1 MKPRKSVDD
10 YFSKTLA
17 ITSKL
22 KLHEDRMKDVT
33 MVEKILWSMT
43 IKFNYI
49 FCSIK
54 ESNDIDSLSIDEL
67 YNSLHVH
74 KQKL

>member
-1 MKPRKSVDD
+1 MKPWKSVDD

-17 ITSKL
+17 ITSKM
-22 KLHEDRMKDVT
+22 KLHGDIMKDVT
-33 MVEKILWSMT
+33 MVEKIPWSMT
-43 IKFNYI
+43 IKYNYI
-49 FCSIK
+49 FCLIE
-54 ESNDIDSLSIDEL
+54 ESNNIDSLSIDEL